1 MAPAEEAPEVVGT
14 WYSSRGIFVR
24 RAGCVLGEGD
34 GEWWLLC
41 DGVGEMAGVW
51 GEKIVAVEENF
62 VRQNWAVRG
71 AYTDDEAAVCLVSAG
86 GILEDGVY

>member
-1 MAPAEEAPEVVGT
+1 MGCDGRMV
-14 WYSSRGIFVR
+14 
-24 RAGCVLGEGD
+24 AGY
-34 GEWWLLC
+34 

-71 AYTDDEAAVCLVSAG
+71 A
-86 GILEDGVY
+86 